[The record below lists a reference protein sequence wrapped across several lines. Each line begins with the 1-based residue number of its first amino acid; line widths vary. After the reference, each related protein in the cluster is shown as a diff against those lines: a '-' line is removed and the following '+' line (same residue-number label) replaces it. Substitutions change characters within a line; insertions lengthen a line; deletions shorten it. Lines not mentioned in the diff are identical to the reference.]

1 MHLLRGHIAL
11 TDSTT
16 PGCATQLDTDADMT
30 KNVPSAARG
39 TAGRLL
45 EQFAPPDL
53 RIPRRLGGGKLKEFV
68 VRETRTRT
76 VLRYSVAYI
85 NPQAF
90 AGDNGRVLGYDNAH
104 GRRHRHFLG
113 VETDVPSMRY
123 EDLLR
128 LFNRQWRMLA
138 LQFVNGEELKIEP

>member
-1 MHLLRGHIAL
+1 MSLLSLLSYVTRHPLNNGGRARAL
-11 TDSTT
+11 
-16 PGCATQLDTDADMT
+16 
-30 KNVPSAARG
+30 AR
-39 TAGRLL
+39 R
-45 EQFAPPDL
+45 
-53 RIPRRLGGGKLKEFV
+53 K
-68 VRETRTRT
+68 
-76 VLRYSVAYI
+76 
-85 NPQAF
+85 AF

-138 LQFVNGEELKIEP
+138 LQFVNGEELKLDS